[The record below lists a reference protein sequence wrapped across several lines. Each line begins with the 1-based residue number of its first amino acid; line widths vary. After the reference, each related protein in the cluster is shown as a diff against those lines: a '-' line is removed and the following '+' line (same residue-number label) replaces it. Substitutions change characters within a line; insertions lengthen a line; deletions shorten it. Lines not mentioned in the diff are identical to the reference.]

1 MIRTIIAASAVVAAT
16 ALSPAVPAAAAT
28 TGPAA
33 APRPGAVAAPHARR
47 TALTLSYM
55 ADSGY
60 ATAVKL
66 RCDPAGGAHPAPTA
80 ACDELRLV
88 GGRPDRLRPARMMC
102 MLIYAPITAAITGT
116 WKGQSIRWSQTYG
129 NTCEMS
135 RATGVLFRF

>member
-33 APRPGAVAAPHARR
+33 APRAGAVAAPHARR

-55 ADSGY
+55 ADAGY

-66 RCDPAGGAHPAPTA
+66 RCDPVGGAHPAPTE
-80 ACDELRLV
+80 ACDELKRV
-88 GGRPDRLRPARMMC
+88 GGRPDLLRPARMMC
-102 MLIYAPITAAITGT
+102 MLIYAPITATITGT
-116 WKGQSIRWSQTYG
+116 WQDRRIRWSQTYG